1 VPTTG
6 YVLGVTVPESD
17 IREPFTRAKS
27 AINAIVVVIIIV
39 VVVSLGA
46 VLCVSGRPGGG
57 APPSV
62 AHSHLMSKRVY
73 PSPAVCFRLR
83 VEGGG
88 RYCSPGA
95 EHGSADTAHQQWR
108 LQPGRARHAGQ
119 LPRTCAVVRGFQTDV
134 RGRAGRRVVCHL
146 RGLTA
151 RNLLQVYRG
160 KVWELKLWARPI
172 PCGHE

>member
-1 VPTTG
+1 MPTTG

-57 APPSV
+57 GCSIGRTLTPDVDMGRS
-62 AHSHLMSKRVY
+62 L
-73 PSPAVCFRLR
+73 AVCFRLR

-134 RGRAGRRVVCHL
+134 RGRAGRRVVWHL